1 MWRPFVLFSVL
12 VMTVAACTSLRS
24 QQAAQGQPQAYPP
37 AAFAHRVGTTQVV
50 LYWNCLRPGPDA
62 LRLDGVAQSPYFSGI
77 RDLEFE
83 LAGVDAA
90 ERAVS
95 QTRGAA
101 RDFVLRTNQS
111 SPFQLD
117 LRTTGSEV
125 RFDLFYR
132 YRSQQNLRSML
143 AGPPVGGLQLFAQA
157 TTQFLAR
164 DVCSD
169 TQHKIPKTAR

>member
-1 MWRPFVLFSVL
+1 MWRPFLL
-12 VMTVAACTSLRS
+12 VSMLAMTVAACTSLQS
-24 QQAAQGQPQAYPP
+24 PQATQPLPQAYPP
-37 AAFAHRVGTTQVV
+37 TAFAHRVGTTQVV
-50 LYWNCLRPGPDA
+50 LYWNCLRPSPDV

-83 LAGVDAA
+83 LVGADAS
-90 ERAVS
+90 ERVVS
-95 QTRGAA
+95 QTRGVA
-101 RDFVLRTNQS
+101 RDYVLRTNQF

-143 AGPPVGGLQLFAQA
+143 AGPPVGGSQLFAQA

-164 DVCSD
+164 DVCSE
-169 TQHKIPKTAR
+169 TQHRIPKPAR